1 MHHQDAIGKFSTVSH
16 KHPIQH
22 IRRITLQ
29 PGIDFG
35 LEIQMVIV
43 RKKFNFQSL
52 SPLQNL

>member
-1 MHHQDAIGKFSTVSH
+1 MHHQDAVSKLGAVSH
-16 KHPIQH
+16 KHPSHH

-43 RKKFNFQSL
+43 RKQLNFHSL